1 MKRRMT
7 PEAFSYLKKEFP
19 EDFKKM
25 AVLDIDVSR
34 FDLFRV
40 KKKKNKTN
48 KDRFGDKLAGI
59 LEWLDGNCDQPFYAR
74 MNYRESKFQGS
85 SVVTVSFYFIE
96 PTDAMAFKL
105 MFQ

>member
-1 MKRRMT
+1 MNKHMT
-7 PEAFSYLKKEFP
+7 SEAFSYLKMNFP

-25 AVLDIDVSR
+25 EVLEIEISR

-40 KKKKNKTN
+40 KKKKKKTN
-48 KDRFGDKLAGI
+48 KDRYGVILASMM
-59 LEWLDGNCDQPFYAR
+59 EWLNENCDQPWYAK
-74 MNYRESKFQGS
+74 MNYAESRMARS
-85 SVVTVSFYFIE
+85 ALTTVQFYFME